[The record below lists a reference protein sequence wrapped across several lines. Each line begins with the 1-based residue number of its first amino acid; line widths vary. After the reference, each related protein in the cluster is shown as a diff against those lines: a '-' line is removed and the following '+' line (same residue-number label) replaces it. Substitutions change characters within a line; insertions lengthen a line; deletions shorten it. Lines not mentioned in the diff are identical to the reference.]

1 MTAPR
6 KIAVAVVALM
16 LSGALHA
23 AGLVRLAPSGDLALA
38 GGRGDAVP
46 RLGDSF
52 ADMAQGAALS
62 VSDPAALADSAAEA
76 VAVNDAAAMRVTAT
90 PTAPVAGIA
99 ADPVT
104 TALTAP
110 MPEALA
116 ALVPEAIA
124 EAVAVP
130 SPAAM
135 TPVAPEA
142 ETLPV
147 APEAETLFGTTADLD
162 TAAPLRPRQRPEGLA
177 AKARPDPKPAPKP
190 KASAPAGNAD
200 RNATRGSATGAEN
213 ATGTTASGNR
223 AGPQG
228 EGGTATS
235 ASYGR
240 EVLTRINRTRKQNA
254 PARGRTIVAFSI
266 NEAGALASVKVVKSS
281 GSAALDAVALD
292 HIRRAA
298 PFPKP
303 PAGAARQFSFE
314 FVGRS

>member
-62 VSDPAALADSAAEA
+62 VPAGEHPVAPLEA
-76 VAVNDAAAMRVTAT
+76 VAVNDAAAMPVTAT

-135 TPVAPEA
+135 TPVAPA
-142 ETLPV
+142 AAPLLV

-177 AKARPDPKPAPKP
+177 AKASPDPKPAPKP